1 MMSSEKAAPYP
12 GSRLVRTGISRP
24 PAAAVGNQSDQRIHH
39 HPAHLPHQLPLAGDK
54 GCYAEADFHTRL
66 HWDRLSRG
74 ESGLTAAFI
83 KQVAA
88 LPAWILFRH
97 CVAGDQWPDTPEP
110 LRTDQAL
117 LLQLARA
124 NAI

>member
-1 MMSSEKAAPYP
+1 MMLSENAAPYP
-12 GSRLVRTGISRP
+12 GFRWGQTGVSGP
-24 PAAAVGNQSDQRIHH
+24 PAAALGNQSDQRIHH

-54 GCYAEADFHTRL
+54 GCYAEAGFHARL
-66 HWDRLSRG
+66 HGDQLSRG

-97 CVAGDQWPDTPEP
+97 CVAGDKWLDTPEP

-124 NAI
+124 TAI